1 MFLLISRIDRVQ
13 EMLYLSM
20 RKQCCGRLEE
30 KAEGES
36 MRERANVPVMLSS
49 NETEAV
55 VCTNLT
61 KVYEGGT
68 TALKDLTLSIERGTS
83 FGLLG
88 ENVAGYWLEK
98 RELLLY

>member
-1 MFLLISRIDRVQ
+1 
-13 EMLYLSM
+13 
-20 RKQCCGRLEE
+20 
-30 KAEGES
+30 
-36 MRERANVPVMLSS
+36 
-49 NETEAV
+49 
-55 VCTNLT
+55 
-61 KVYEGGT
+61 VYEGGT